1 MWFDLL
7 QVRVFVL
14 DAETAL
20 STQALLEVG
29 VPAAHIVLANLHL
42 PVCQAIR
49 QRRLLPPSNV
59 VHANAIDYLR
69 DVTKIDFNCLYL
81 DTCSQPD
88 VANQMLD
95 AALQGGAHTEMLVAL
110 TFTQARL
117 LSHHLDFSRKVKR
130 PSSKATTLVAAT
142 ALFSHTAS
150 RHGFQM
156 QTQYHQ
162 QSEHMHFLLFWL
174 QREDLQREE

>member
-1 MWFDLL
+1 MWFDLSL
-7 QVRVFVL
+7 VWVFVL

-29 VPAAHIVLANLHL
+29 IPAAHIVLANLHL
-42 PVCQAIR
+42 SVCQAIR

-59 VHANAIDYLR
+59 VHANAIDYPN
-69 DVTKIDFNCLYL
+69 IDFNCLYL

-88 VANQMLD
+88 VANRMLD

-130 PSSKATTLVAAT
+130 PSSEATTLVAAT